1 MAEKLTAE
9 EARMW
14 FSYDANSGHL
24 TWVLKPSVG
33 VRVGDGAGVRNPNGY
48 VCVKFRGNQYQ
59 AHRIAWLMSFG
70 EWPTGDID
78 HINGVRSDNRL
89 ENLRDV
95 PRSMNVQNVRV
106 ARSSNLS
113 CGVLGVTPKNQKWQ
127 ASIVSDGKRK
137 YLGVFETPDAA
148 GRAYINAKRA
158 MHAGCTI

>member
-14 FSYDANSGHL
+14 LSYDANSGCL
-24 TWVLKPSVG
+24 TWVLRPSRG
-33 VRVGDGAGVRNPNGY
+33 VRVGDDAGAKTQNGY
-48 VCVKFRGNQYQ
+48 VCVKFRGNSYLV
-59 AHRIAWLMSFG
+59 HRIAWLMSFG
-70 EWPTGDID
+70 EWPIGDID

-89 ENLRDV
+89 TNLRDV

-127 ASIVSDGKRK
+127 ASISCDGKRK
-137 YLGVFETPDAA
+137 YLGVFDTPEDA
-148 GRAYINAKRA
+148 GSAYINAKRA
-158 MHAGCTI
+158 LHAGCTI